1 MNLGSLVSESRNPQ
15 TMDLDA
21 LSTLEMVTRFNEQDA
36 RVAQAVKA
44 TLPEVAQAVDAAAD
58 ALKAG
63 GRIIYMGAG
72 TSGRL
77 GVLDA
82 SECPPT
88 FGVPHGLVVGLIAGG
103 PGALL
108 KAVEGAED
116 NPQLGEEDLKA
127 LNLTARD
134 LVVGLAASG
143 RTPYVIGGLQ
153 YARAAGCKTV
163 AISCNP
169 ASPIAREAD
178 IAISPVVGPE
188 ALTGSTRL
196 KSGTAQKL
204 VLNMI
209 STGAMVKFGKV
220 YQNLMVDMKATN
232 VKLVDRAC
240 RMVMEATGVARE
252 EAQAVLEQTG
262 YEVKPAILMVLTGLD
277 ASAAEARLAAHNGFL
292 RAALQQ

>member
-1 MNLGSLVSESRNPQ
+1 
-15 TMDLDA
+15 
-21 LSTLEMVTRFNEQDA
+21 
-36 RVAQAVKA
+36 
-44 TLPEVAQAVDAAAD
+44 
-58 ALKAG
+58 
-63 GRIIYMGAG
+63 MGAG

-88 FGVPHGLVVGLIAGG
+88 FGVPHDLVIGLIAGG

-116 NPQLGEEDLKA
+116 NPQLGEDDLRD
-127 LNLTARD
+127 LTLTPQD

-143 RTPYVIGGLQ
+143 RTPYVIGGLK
-153 YARAAGCKTV
+153 YARATGCTTV

-169 ASPIAREAD
+169 GSPIAQAAD

-220 YQNLMVDMKATN
+220 YQNLMVDMKASN
-232 VKLVDRAC
+232 IKLIDRAC
-240 RMVMEATGVARE
+240 RMVVEATGVTLEQARS
-252 EAQAVLEQTG
+252 VLEQTG
-262 YEVKPAILMVLTGLD
+262 YDVKPAILMVLTGLD
-277 ASAAEARLAAHNGFL
+277 VDAARARLDMHQGFL
-292 RAALQQ
+292 RAALNG